1 MPSVFR
7 PGLSLALML
16 LASAPAVAADPSPPP
31 VKSAVEAMPAPKQ
44 VPGAE
49 RKPVERK
56 PVEAPKS
63 SRDTAKPPP
72 PAMEEKDIG
81 LGCAKD

>member
-1 MPSVFR
+1 MPRALR

-16 LASAPAVAADPSPPP
+16 LASAPAVAADPSPPA
-31 VKSAVEAMPAPKQ
+31 VKSAVEAIPAPKQ

-49 RKPVERK
+49 RKPVE
-56 PVEAPKS
+56 APKS
-63 SRDTAKPPP
+63 SRDTPKPPL
-72 PAMEEKDIG
+72 PALEEKDIG